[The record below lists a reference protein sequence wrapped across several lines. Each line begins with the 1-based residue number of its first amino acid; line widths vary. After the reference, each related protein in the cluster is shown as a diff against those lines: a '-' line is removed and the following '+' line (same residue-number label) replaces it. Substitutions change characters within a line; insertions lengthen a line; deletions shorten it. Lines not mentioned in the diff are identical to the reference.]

1 MPPQAHT
8 ANAGLDTHDMTRL
21 QGEALAIR
29 RLVLK
34 TLNKS
39 QAGHPGGSLSAVE
52 ILTSLYFQVM
62 RIDPAQPNWPER
74 DRFVLSKGH
83 ASPVYYATLARRG
96 YFPETELATH
106 DTLNSRL
113 QGHPDMRKTPGVD
126 MSSGSLGQ
134 GLSVCVG
141 LALGAKM
148 AGHAYR
154 VYCMLGDGEC
164 QEGQVWEAAMSAPK
178 FGLDNLT
185 AIVDWNR
192 LQLMGTVDEI
202 MPTHSL
208 PGLWREM
215 GWEVLEVDGHDLM
228 ALVKVL
234 QAPHSAGKPLALLAH
249 TVKGKGVS
257 FMENRVEWH
266 AKPVSGED
274 LKQAL
279 DELSQEG
286 AQ

>member
-1 MPPQAHT
+1 MPT
-8 ANAGLDTHDMTRL
+8 EETRASEL
-21 QGEALAIR
+21 ARLKNEATAIR
-29 RLVLK
+29 RLVLQ
-34 TLNKS
+34 TLNHS

-52 ILTSLYFQVM
+52 ILTALYFQVM
-62 RIDPAQPNWPER
+62 RIDPTRPDWPDR

-83 ASPVYYATLARRG
+83 AAPVYYATLARRG
-96 YFPETELATH
+96 YFPEAELQTH

-134 GLSVCVG
+134 GLSVAVG

-148 AGHAYR
+148 AKQDYR
-154 VYCMLGDGEC
+154 VFCLLGDGEC
-164 QEGQVWEAAMSAPK
+164 QEGQVWEAAMSAPA
-178 FGLDNLT
+178 FHLGNLT
-185 AIVDWNR
+185 AVVDWNG
-192 LQLMGTVDEI
+192 LQLMAKVDEI
-202 MPTHSL
+202 MPTPSY

-215 GWEVLEVDGHDLM
+215 GWEVVEVDGHDLE
-228 ALVKVL
+228 ALVQVL
-234 QAPHSAGKPLALLAH
+234 AAPHLPGKPRVVLAH

-266 AKPVSGED
+266 AKPIAG
-274 LKQAL
+274 
-279 DELSQEG
+279 DELDRALRELSSGG